1 MKMSSILKSPTFTIE
16 IEVTILKFPLFL
28 LKLLK
33 SDKKMNNDDYIIRC
47 NSPKFVLY

>member
-1 MKMSSILKSPTFTIE
+1 MKMLLILKSLTFSIE
-16 IEVTILKFPLFL
+16 IEVTILKFPLFF

-33 SDKKMNNDDYIIRC
+33 SDKKMNNDNYIIRC